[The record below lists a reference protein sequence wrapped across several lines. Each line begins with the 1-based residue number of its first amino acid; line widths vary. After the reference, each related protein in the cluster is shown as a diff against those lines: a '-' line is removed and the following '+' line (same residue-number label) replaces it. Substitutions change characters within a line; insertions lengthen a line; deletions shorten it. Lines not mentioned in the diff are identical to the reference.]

1 MISNQGRGLIK
12 LRLMKIINTSTKDK
26 VYAAWLK
33 SEFYR
38 MKDNLSQDQIALIET
53 PNFDDQAENAQR
65 ENLILNVYG
74 RKPIMD
80 HVPVDII
87 WYEVEIEKEDLE
99 NLYILAIWDWFID
112 TGKTFKLSGVVKNLS
127 SGHGHRISNFSP
139 GAADHKLKIDE
150 MLKVMDDNV
159 QDIVMVS
166 SSEGGP
172 FTIIDGT
179 HRSSLLAIKGSL
191 PGTKA
196 YLGIALDLSK
206 CVWAP
211 EWENYEQNLVELN
224 RIVNGGH
231 LW

>member
-1 MISNQGRGLIK
+1 
-12 LRLMKIINTSTKDK
+12 MKIINTSTKDK

-38 MKDNLSQDQIALIET
+38 MKDNLSPEQIALIET
-53 PNFDDQAENAQR
+53 PNSDNQLENAQR

-80 HVPVDII
+80 HVPVDVI
-87 WYEVEIEKEDLE
+87 WHEVEIEKEDLE
-99 NLYILAIWDWFID
+99 NLYILAIWDWLID
-112 TGKTFKLSGVVKNLS
+112 TGRTFKLSGVVKNLS
-127 SGHGHRISNFSP
+127 SGHGHSISYFPP
-139 GAADHKLKIDE
+139 GAADHKVKIDE
-150 MLKVMDDNV
+150 MLKVTDDHI
-159 QDIVMVS
+159 QDIVLIS
-166 SSEGGP
+166 SSKDGP

-196 YLGIALDLSK
+196 YLGIAADLSK

-211 EWENYEQNLVELN
+211 EWENYEQSLAELN
-224 RIVNGGH
+224 RIVNEGY

>member
-1 MISNQGRGLIK
+1 MISNQERGLIK

-38 MKDNLSQDQIALIET
+38 MKDNLSQEQIALIEKT
-53 PNFDDQAENAQR
+53 NFDDQAENAQR

-80 HVPVDII
+80 HVPVDIL
-87 WYEVEIEKEDLE
+87 WHEVEIEKEDLE
-99 NLYILAIWDWFID
+99 NLYILAIWDWFVD
-112 TGKTFKLSGVVKNLS
+112 TGRTFKLSGVVKNLS
-127 SGHGHRISNFSP
+127 SGHGHRISNFPP

-150 MLKVMDDNV
+150 MLKVMDKNV
-159 QDIVMVS
+159 QGIVLIS
-166 SSEGGP
+166 SSKDGP

-179 HRSSLLAIKGSL
+179 HRSSLLAIKDSL
-191 PGTKA
+191 LGTKA
-196 YLGIALDLSK
+196 YLGIAADLSK
-206 CVWAP
+206 CVWVP
-211 EWENYEQNLVELN
+211 ECENYEQTIAELN
-224 RIVNGGH
+224 RVVNEGY

>member
-1 MISNQGRGLIK
+1 
-12 LRLMKIINTSTKDK
+12 MKIINTSTKDK

-38 MKDNLSQDQIALIET
+38 MKDNLSEDQVTLIEA
-53 PNFDDQAENAQR
+53 PNFDNAAENAKR

-80 HVPVDII
+80 HVPTNII

-99 NLYILAIWDWFID
+99 KLYLLAIWDWFID
-112 TGKTFKLSGVVKNLS
+112 TGRTFKLSGVVKNLS
-127 SGHGHRISNFSP
+127 SGHGHRISNFPP
-139 GAADHKLKIDE
+139 GAADHKVKIDE
-150 MLKVMDDNV
+150 MLKAMDGNI

-166 SSEGGP
+166 SSEDGS

-191 PGTKA
+191 TGTKA
-196 YLGIALDLSK
+196 YLGVASDLSK

-211 EWENYEQNLVELN
+211 EWENYEQSLVELN
-224 RIVNGGH
+224 RIVNEGH

>member
-1 MISNQGRGLIK
+1 
-12 LRLMKIINTSTKDK
+12 MKIINTSTKDK

-38 MKDNLSQDQIALIET
+38 MKNNLSQEQTALIEK
-53 PNFDDQAENAQR
+53 PNFDVQAENAER

-80 HVPVDII
+80 HVPIGII
-87 WYEVEIEKEDLE
+87 WHEVEVEKEDLE
-99 NLYILAIWDWFID
+99 NLYILAIWDWFLD
-112 TGKTFKLSGVVKNLS
+112 TGRTFKLSGVVKNLS
-127 SGHGHRISNFSP
+127 SGHGHRIPNFPP
-139 GAADHKLKIDE
+139 GAADHKVKIDE
-150 MLKVMDDNV
+150 MLKVTDKNI
-159 QDIVMVS
+159 QDIVLIS
-166 SSEGGP
+166 SSKNGP

-196 YLGIALDLSK
+196 YLGIATDLSK
-206 CVWAP
+206 CAWAP
-211 EWENYEQNLVELN
+211 GWENYEQTLAELN
-224 RIVNGGH
+224 RIVNAGQ